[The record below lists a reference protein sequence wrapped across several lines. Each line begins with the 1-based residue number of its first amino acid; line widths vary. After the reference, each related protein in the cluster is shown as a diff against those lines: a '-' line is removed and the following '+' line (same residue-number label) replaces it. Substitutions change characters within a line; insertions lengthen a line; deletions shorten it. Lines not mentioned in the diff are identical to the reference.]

1 MPASQTNSSG
11 IPEIT
16 VQDLRQWLMRTTG
29 EAGSARENAPLL
41 LDVREPAEWRMC
53 RLPGAV
59 LAPMSELASRGV
71 AALPSGLAPGAPVV
85 VYCHY
90 GVRSA
95 QVTAWLLKQGFH
107 GVVSLAGGIDAWS
120 VQIDPSIPR
129 YF

>member
-1 MPASQTNSSG
+1 VKPSQINAWD

-16 VQDLRQWLMRTTG
+16 VGDLDRLLKNL
-29 EAGSARENAPLL
+29 AGDEQADQPLL
-41 LDVREPAEWRMC
+41 LDVREPAEWQIC

-59 LAPMSELASRGV
+59 LAPLSELARQ
-71 AALPSGLAPGAPVV
+71 GLAVLPAGLTPEAPIVI
-85 VYCHY
+85 YCHH

-107 GVVSLAGGIDAWS
+107 NVVSLAGGIDAWS

>member
-1 MPASQTNSSG
+1 MRPSQTNPRG

-16 VQDLRQWLMRTTG
+16 VHDLQQWWLRSKG
-29 EAGSARENAPLL
+29 EAGSERENAPLL
-41 LDVREPAEWRMC
+41 LDVREPAEWQIC

-59 LAPMSELASRGV
+59 LAPMSELASRGA
-71 AALPSGLAPGAPVV
+71 AALPSGLTPWAPVV
-85 VYCHY
+85 VYCHH

-120 VQIDPSIPR
+120 AQIDPSTPR